1 MPISG
6 LEDLLPPTAS
16 SGRGGAKAAGGWE
29 PRLASLPH
37 PAPSLQLRFS
47 PWCTQPR
54 CRKEP
59 HEGRPGGGLMAPTA
73 DLPLAPPWRGCGRN
87 MSPSPAD
94 GEARLDPRPGV
105 VLATRR
111 GGRHRA
117 GPFSRKPLVGSLG
130 VGQSV
135 TCGLSV
141 DMLWDLA
148 VLRILCLE
156 IA

>member
-47 PWCTQPR
+47 PRCTQPR

-73 DLPLAPPWRGCGRN
+73 DLPLAPPWRGCGCPRVLPTGKPGLTPGLELCWPQGEVDDTGLG
-87 MSPSPAD
+87 PSPESPWWAV
-94 GEARLDPRPGV
+94 GVLDRV
-105 VLATRR
+105 
-111 GGRHRA
+111 
-117 GPFSRKPLVGSLG
+117 
-130 VGQSV
+130 
-135 TCGLSV
+135 
-141 DMLWDLA
+141 
-148 VLRILCLE
+148 
-156 IA
+156 